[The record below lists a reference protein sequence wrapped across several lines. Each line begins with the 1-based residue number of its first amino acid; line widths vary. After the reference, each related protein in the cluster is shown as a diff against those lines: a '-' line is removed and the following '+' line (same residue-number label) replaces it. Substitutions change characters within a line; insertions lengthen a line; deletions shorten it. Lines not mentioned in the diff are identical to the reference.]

1 MILTIIFVSDHGVN
15 RDTGMIIFKSVILL
29 GWSIASIVVTSMLLV
44 QTADYNKVMHTQD
57 TNPNQLYDEIVS
69 CIGDDYMQ

>member
-1 MILTIIFVSDHGVN
+1 MLEDNSSYAWVGFVCFVAHVFVMILTIIFVSDHGVN

-44 QTADYNKVMHTQD
+44 QTADYNKIMHT
-57 TNPNQLYDEIVS
+57 
-69 CIGDDYMQ
+69 